1 MKTRDS
7 EYGKNLIERKE
18 MLQKLEDELK
28 ELDSY
33 AEHLQGGGDIKNFVT
48 WNKYYYRTHAIERHA
63 LLSKIFVAQKDIEL
77 EEENNRFRKEC
88 RRVYMALTVLRRI
101 EKMAID
107 KNSKIATLISE
118 EIAKKEWENEE
129 GHKYKLKGE

>member
-7 EYGKNLIERKE
+7 EYGKNLIEKKDI
-18 MLQKLEDELK
+18 LQKLEDKLK

-33 AEHLQGGGDIKNFVT
+33 AEHLQTSGDIKDFVT
-48 WNKYYYRTHAIERHA
+48 WNQYYYRTHAIERHA
-63 LLSKIFVAQKDIEL
+63 LLSKIFVAQKDIDL
-77 EEENNRFRKEC
+77 EEENNRFRKES

-129 GHKYKLKGE
+129 GHEYKLKGE